1 MGGSDLGDEC
11 EEEEA
16 YGGSQQWLI
25 RRS

>member
-1 MGGSDLGDEC
+1 MGGSDMGDEC

-16 YGGSQQWLI
+16 YGGSQQQLI